1 VAVTPDNDTQQPK
14 ALERASS
21 RVPAILASLAALAVI
36 GALSISGYA
45 LTDLKIFAEQSPL
58 HEAASAPIPDPA
70 VSTMLKDV
78 QSLRQQNAAGLQQN
92 AAALERLVTNSIA
105 QQAYLTR
112 ISEQLSLLEKTDA
125 LKKAETP
132 VTTSAI
138 PQPKPGSHVVRPSR
152 KEPSRSLKSA
162 GPVSVGG
169 APLRRHSVPGS
180 IADPDR

>member
-1 VAVTPDNDTQQPK
+1 VAEIPENEAQQP
-14 ALERASS
+14 ALVRASS

-58 HEAASAPIPDPA
+58 HEAASALIPDPV

-78 QSLRQQNAAGLQQN
+78 QLLRQQNAAGLQQN

-112 ISEQLSLLEKTDA
+112 ISDQLSSLLERTDA

-138 PQPKPGSHVVRPSR
+138 PQPKPRTLVVRPSR
-152 KEPSRSLKSA
+152 KEPSRSLKPA
-162 GPVSVGG
+162 GPISVGG
-169 APLRRHSVPGS
+169 APLRPAMAAGK
-180 IADPDR
+180 

>member
-1 VAVTPDNDTQQPK
+1 
-14 ALERASS
+14 
-21 RVPAILASLAALAVI
+21 LAALAVI

-78 QSLRQQNAAGLQQN
+78 QLLRQQNAAGLQQN

-112 ISEQLSLLEKTDA
+112 ISEQLSLLERTDA

>member
-1 VAVTPDNDTQQPK
+1 MAVTPDNDTQQPK

-45 LTDLKIFAEQSPL
+45 LTDLKIFADQSPL
-58 HEAASAPIPDPA
+58 HEAASAPIPDPG
-70 VSTMLKDV
+70 VSAMLKDV
-78 QSLRQQNAAGLQQN
+78 QLLRQQNTAGLQQN

-105 QQAYLTR
+105 QQAHLTK
-112 ISEQLSLLEKTDA
+112 ISDQLSSLLETRDA
-125 LKKAETP
+125 LKSAETP

-138 PQPKPGSHVVRPSR
+138 PQPKPRSQVVRSSR
-152 KEPSRSLKSA
+152 KEPSRSLKPA

-169 APLRRHSVPGS
+169 APLRPAMSAGE
-180 IADPDR
+180 